1 MPEEAERKQF
11 KMEMRE
17 LILKALEKNSRMDIH
32 ELAIMLGCQEVDV
45 MNEIAAMEKEK
56 IICGYHTLINWDK
69 VGQER
74 LKALI
79 EVKVAPQRGTGFEK
93 VAERIY
99 RYPEVDD
106 VYLISGAY
114 DILVIMEGKTMREVS
129 QFVYDKLASIDAV
142 YSTATHFILRKYKD
156 HGTILIETPKAERQM
171 ITP

>member
-1 MPEEAERKQF
+1 MD
-11 KMEMRE
+11 MRE

-32 ELAIMLGCQEVDV
+32 ELAIMLGCEEVDV
-45 MNEIAAMEKEK
+45 MNEISAMEREK

-69 VGQER
+69 VGQDR

-93 VAERIY
+93 VAERIF

-114 DILVIMEGKTMREVS
+114 DILVIMEGKSMQEIS
-129 QFVYDKLASIDAV
+129 SFVYEKLASTDAV
-142 YSTATHFILRKYKD
+142 YSTTTHFILRKYKD
-156 HGTILIETPKAERQM
+156 HGTVLVETAKAERQK